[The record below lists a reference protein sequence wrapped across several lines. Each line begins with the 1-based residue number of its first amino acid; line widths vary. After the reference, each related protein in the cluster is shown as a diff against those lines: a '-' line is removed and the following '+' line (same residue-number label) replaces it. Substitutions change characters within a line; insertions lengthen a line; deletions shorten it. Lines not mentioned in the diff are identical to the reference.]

1 MYRYAQ
7 RKKSAAKMLAVPM
20 ESRCLNTSFW
30 SGPVGAILGGHMYH
44 ANFAFDIDENPDRFD
59 EEIRKLA
66 ERIRKL
72 VEKG

>member
-1 MYRYAQ
+1 
-7 RKKSAAKMLAVPM
+7 MLAVPM
-20 ESRCLNTSFW
+20 ESRCLDTSSW

-44 ANFAFDIDENPDRFD
+44 ANFDFDIDKNPGRFD